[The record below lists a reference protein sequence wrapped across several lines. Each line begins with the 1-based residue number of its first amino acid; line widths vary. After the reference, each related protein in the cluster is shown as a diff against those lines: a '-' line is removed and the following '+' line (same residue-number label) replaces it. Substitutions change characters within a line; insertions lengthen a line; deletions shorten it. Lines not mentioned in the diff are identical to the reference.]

1 MNTFA
6 SSDYKPINW
15 SGIIMFV
22 LGFWLSSSLLFDCV
36 IIPSLLSSGM
46 MNTPDFASASYFLF
60 GIFNH
65 IELLCAAVVLA
76 GYLVF
81 RYGDIAK
88 QGRLKPN
95 RFAPQG
101 TNKSVVIASILL
113 VIALAYT
120 YILTPQMSSM
130 GMSLDQFAS
139 ARIMPSSMTLMHIAY
154 WSLEVLKLIAGTVL
168 LRSCYR
174 SSCRLVS

>member
-6 SSDYKPINW
+6 SSDSKPINW

-46 MNTPDFASASYFLF
+46 MNTPGFASASYFLF

-81 RYGDIAK
+81 RYGE
-88 QGRLKPN
+88 N
-95 RFAPQG
+95 RSAPQV
-101 TNKSVVIASILL
+101 TNKSVIIAGILL
-113 VIALAYT
+113 AIALAYT

-130 GMSLDQFAS
+130 GMALDQFATTK
-139 ARIMPSSMTLMHIAY
+139 IMPSLMTVMHITY

-174 SSCRLVS
+174 NSCSLV

>member
-1 MNTFA
+1 MSFMNTFA
-6 SSDYKPINW
+6 SPDSKPINW

-36 IIPSLLSSGM
+36 IIPSLLGSGM
-46 MNTPDFASASYFLF
+46 MNTPSFASASYLLF

-81 RYGDIAK
+81 RYGD
-88 QGRLKPN
+88 RLSTY
-95 RFAPQG
+95 AD
-101 TNKSVVIASILL
+101 NKSIVTASILL
-113 VIALAYT
+113 VIALVYT

-130 GMSLDQFAS
+130 GMSLNQFES
-139 ARIMPSSMTLMHIAY
+139 AEVMSNSMTIMHIAY
-154 WSLEVLKLIAGTVL
+154 WSLEALKLIAGTVL
-168 LRSCYR
+168 LRNCYR
-174 SSCRLVS
+174 NSCRIV

>member
-6 SSDYKPINW
+6 SSGSKPVNW

-46 MNTPDFASASYFLF
+46 MNTPGFASASYFLF

-65 IELLCAAVVLA
+65 IELLCAAIVLA

-81 RYGDIAK
+81 RYGGD
-88 QGRLKPN
+88 
-95 RFAPQG
+95 RFAPQV
-101 TNKSVVIASILL
+101 TNKSIVIASILL
-113 VIALAYT
+113 AIALAYT

-139 ARIMPSSMTLMHIAY
+139 VKILPSSMTIMHITY
-154 WSLEVLKLIAGTVL
+154 WLLEVYKLIAGTVL
-168 LRSCYR
+168 LRGCYR
-174 SSCRLVS
+174 NSCSLV

>member
-6 SSDYKPINW
+6 SSGSKPINW

-46 MNTPDFASASYFLF
+46 MNTPGFASASYFLF

-81 RYGDIAK
+81 RYGD
-88 QGRLKPN
+88 
-95 RFAPQG
+95 RFAPQV

-113 VIALAYT
+113 LIALAYT

-130 GMSLDQFAS
+130 GMSLDQFA
-139 ARIMPSSMTLMHIAY
+139 AVKIMPSSMAVMHITY

-174 SSCRLVS
+174 NSCRIA